1 MKRLFVFLFVFLS
14 LAVLAD
20 AQQTKVVTADGV
32 ATIGSDSGAARDK
45 AVEDALRRAVEQ
57 AVGTMVESETATE
70 NYELLSD
77 KIYSRSQ
84 GYVKNYE
91 VLSEKTEG
99 NLMRVKISAEV
110 STGDISNELS
120 AIGLLQKRMKYP
132 RVLVIIPEEN
142 VVTGSDSW
150 WQGYTLSS
158 SQAEATVI
166 AKLKAKGFNVVDP
179 GYQRKAIPS
188 QQGMEAYNGDYNMA
202 GQVGSRMGA
211 EIVIV
216 GKATSTR
223 SANNIAGSDLLSEST
238 TITASAVKS
247 GTGEVIA
254 QASGQG
260 TAAHINEVAAMQQSL
275 QKASEQVADQL
286 ITGILDTWQKESSGQ
301 RSVAMLVQ
309 DISPSELESMKSVL
323 EKIRGVTELL
333 VRNFDSG
340 SADISIQAKSD
351 GVDLSKSI
359 STAKFPGFRLLL
371 IQASTDRLEYRVVH

>member
-1 MKRLFVFLFVFLS
+1 MKRIIIFTVLVLSFSLFAS
-14 LAVLAD
+14 
-20 AQQTKVVTADGV
+20 AQETKTVTAEGV
-32 ATIGSDSGAARDK
+32 ATVGNDPSAARDK
-45 AVEDALRRAVEQ
+45 AIEDALRRAVEQ

-84 GYVKNYE
+84 GYVKNYD
-91 VLSEKTEG
+91 VLSENTEG
-99 NLMRVKISAEV
+99 NLLRVKISAEV
-110 STGDISNELS
+110 SSGDLSNELS
-120 AIGLLQKRMKYP
+120 AIGLLQRRMKYP

-142 VVTGSDSW
+142 VMGTTDSW
-150 WQGYTLSS
+150 QTYSVSS

-179 GYQRKAIPS
+179 NYQRKAIPP
-188 QQGMEAYNGDYNMA
+188 QQGMEAYGGNYDVA
-202 GQVGSRMGA
+202 GQIGTKMGA

-223 SANNIAGSDLLSEST
+223 SANNIAGSDLLSETST
-238 TITASAVKS
+238 INASAVKS

-275 QKASEQVADQL
+275 QKAADQVGDQL
-286 ITGILDTWQKESSGQ
+286 ITGILDTWQRESSGQ
-301 RSVAMLVQ
+301 RSLAMAVQ
-309 DISPSELESMKSVL
+309 DVSPPELDKLKAGL
-323 EKIRGVTELL
+323 EKIRGVTEVL

-340 SADISIQAKSD
+340 SADINIQSKTD
-351 GVDLSKSI
+351 GEELAKSI
-359 STAKFPGFRLLL
+359 SKASFPGFRLML